1 MPLVPA
7 TVNIQIQAVCLQM
20 VTHKTDF
27 VSFVH
32 PEKWEFSNVT
42 AVTEVVMSK
51 TANSANAFITIK
63 AHGCQKDL
71 SDVHSLSV
79 LSVQGQVSLALEYIQ
94 KSSFCNG
101 FALPKGESIK
111 AFVPYVSGLYNDL
124 SNDGQD
130 NINLVFTVKYKIFGV
145 PGACC
150 SECNKLFKIQN
161 VKRQR
166 KERSIS
172 IKPKCNKWYLSK
184 EEVVLQLKQERSNKI
199 NAEKRE
205 KYWTQIQEWVL
216 QDGWQG

>member
-1 MPLVPA
+1 
-7 TVNIQIQAVCLQM
+7 M

-32 PEKWEFSNVT
+32 PEKWEFNNVT

-51 TANSANAFITIK
+51 TANSANHFITIK

-71 SDVHSLSV
+71 SDVPGLSV
-79 LSVQGQVSLALEYIQ
+79 LSVQGQVSLALEYTQ

-101 FALPKGESIK
+101 FTLPKEESIK
-111 AFVPYVSGLYNDL
+111 AFVPNMSGLYNDL

-130 NINLVFTVKYKIFGV
+130 NINLAFTVKCKICGI

-150 SECNKLFKIQN
+150 SECNKLCKIQN

-166 KERSIS
+166 KERRIA
-172 IKPKCNKWYLSK
+172 IKPKCNKRYLSQ

-205 KYWTQIQEWVL
+205 KYWRQS
-216 QDGWQG
+216 